1 MSGRATLI
9 EHLNDGSITV
19 RLTINSTRDPSQP
32 DESSDS
38 IHRLPDDRSATTM
51 SSVESRSTIF
61 ATE

>member
-1 MSGRATLI
+1 MS
-9 EHLNDGSITV
+9 H
-19 RLTINSTRDPSQP
+19 P